1 MTEQPGVILGTA
13 GHIDHGKT
21 ALVRALTGVDTD
33 RLKEEKER
41 GITIEL
47 GFAQLAVGGRRRFGV
62 VDVPGHEA
70 FVRAMVAGAAGMD
83 VVLLVVAAD
92 EGVMPQTR
100 EHLAIVELLDVPEL
114 VVAVTKCDVVDA
126 EWLDLVDGDVAAL
139 LARTRYAQA
148 PLVHTSAVV
157 GTGLDALVGALADAA
172 DRVSAPPDDD
182 LVRLPLDRVFTIQ
195 GTGTVATGTLWSG
208 RLSVGDRVRILPQDL
223 EARVR
228 ALQVHDQ
235 DVEAASA
242 GERTAVALA
251 GEGADRAL
259 VARGATLVT
268 SPAWAPTWMLTA
280 RVRLLSDSSWMLA
293 HNQRVHVHHGTAEVL
308 ARCAL
313 LQDDEVAPGERGWLQ
328 LRLEEPLAVRA
339 RDHLVIRAYSPVST
353 IGGGEVAEAAPP
365 KRNRLDDATRTALD
379 RILDGSV
386 AEAVEAH
393 LELQGWQGRDP
404 RELPVHVGAPP
415 GAVEEAL
422 REVEAR
428 GSFRTSRALYA
439 ASVRSEGEARILAA
453 VEAGHAEDALR
464 PAVPL
469 AAVRSALPRWAPAE
483 LPDALVSALVAGG
496 RLEDEEGGVRL
507 PGHRPTLSADQRTA
521 SERLVGLLVEAGLG
535 APAVEELPEEL
546 RSRADLWSLLRR
558 LETEGLVRPIADGVY
573 LSSEELEGAASR
585 IREALGGR
593 KGLGPA
599 DFRDTL
605 PVSRKRLIP
614 LLNYFDGLGVT
625 VRSADGRDV
634 PANP

>member
-1 MTEQPGVILGTA
+1 MSQHGVILGTA

-47 GFAQLAVGGRRRFGV
+47 GFAQLTVGGQRRFGV
-62 VDVPGHEA
+62 VDVPGHDA

-83 VVLLVVAAD
+83 VVLLVIAAD
-92 EGVMPQTR
+92 ESVMPQTR
-100 EHLAIVELLDVPEL
+100 EHLAIVDLLDVPEL
-114 VVAVTKCDVVDA
+114 VVAVTKCDAVDA
-126 EWLDLVDGDVAAL
+126 EWLELVDADVAAL
-139 LARTRYAQA
+139 LAETRYARA
-148 PLVHTSAVV
+148 AVVHTSAVA
-157 GTGLDALVGALADAA
+157 GTGLDALIAALVEAA
-172 DRVSAPPDDD
+172 DRVAAPPADD

-208 RLSVGDRVRILPQDL
+208 RLSVGDRVRLLPQEL

-228 ALQVHDQ
+228 GLQVHDQ
-235 DVEAASA
+235 DVGTATA

-259 VARGATLVT
+259 VARGATLVS
-268 SPAWAPTWMLTA
+268 SPAWAPTWMITA
-280 RVRLLSDSSWMLA
+280 RVRLLADSSWMLA

-313 LQDDEVAPGERGWLQ
+313 LQDDEIAPGERGWVQ

-339 RDHLVIRAYSPVST
+339 RDRLVIRAYSPVST

-365 KRNRLDDATRTALD
+365 KRNQLDDGVREALG

-386 AEAVEAH
+386 ADAIEAH
-393 LELQGWQGRDP
+393 LALQGWRGSEA
-404 RELPVHVGAPP
+404 RELPVHVGASP
-415 GAVEEAL
+415 GAVEEAV
-422 REVEAR
+422 REVERR
-428 GSFRTSRALYA
+428 GCFRTTRALYS
-439 ASVRSEGEARILAA
+439 ASVRGEGEARVLAA
-453 VEAGHAEDALR
+453 VEAGHAEDPLR
-464 PAVPL
+464 PSVPL
-469 AAVRSALPRWAPAE
+469 AAVRGALPRWAPLE
-483 LPDALVSALVAGG
+483 LADALVAALVAQG
-496 RLEDEEGGVRL
+496 RLEPDPAGVRL
-507 PGHRPTLSADQRTA
+507 PGHRPTLSADQRAA
-521 SERLVGLLVEAGLG
+521 SERLVGLLVEGGLG
-535 APAVEELPEEL
+535 APSVEELPGEL

-558 LETEGLVRPIADGVY
+558 LETDGLVRPIADGVY
-573 LSSEELEGAASR
+573 LSSAELEGAAER
-585 IREALGGR
+585 IRDSLGGR

-605 PVSRKRLIP
+605 PVTRKRLIP

-625 VRSADGRDV
+625 VRSGDARDV
-634 PANP
+634 PAIP

>member
-1 MTEQPGVILGTA
+1 MSEPRVILGTA

-47 GFAQLAVGGRRRFGV
+47 GFAELAIGGRRRFGV

-114 VVAVTKCDVVDA
+114 VVAVTKCDVVDP
-126 EWLDLVDGDVAAL
+126 EWLDLVDADVTQL
-139 LARTRYAQA
+139 LAGSRYARA
-148 PLVHTSAVV
+148 PLVHTSAVA
-157 GTGLDALVGALADAA
+157 GTGLEDLVGALAEAA
-172 DRVSAPPDDD
+172 DRVSSSPVDD

-208 RLSVGDRVRILPQDL
+208 RLSVGDRVRILPQEL

-228 ALQVHDQ
+228 GLQVHDH
-235 DVEAASA
+235 DVQSASA

-259 VARGATLVT
+259 VARGAVLVT
-268 SPAWAPTWMLTA
+268 SAAWAPSWMITA
-280 RVRLLSDSSWMLA
+280 RARLLGDSSWMLA

-313 LQDDEVAPGERGWLQ
+313 LEDDDIAPGERGWVQ
-328 LRLEEPLAVRA
+328 LRLEQPLAVRA
-339 RDHLVIRAYSPVST
+339 RDRLVIRAYSPVST

-365 KRNRLDDATRTALD
+365 KRNRLDDGTRSALG
-379 RILDGSV
+379 RILDGTV

-393 LELQGWQGRDP
+393 LELQGWQGR
-404 RELPVHVGAPP
+404 ESGQLAIHVGAPP
-415 GAVEEAL
+415 DAVEEAV
-422 REVEAR
+422 REAEGR
-428 GSFRTSRALYA
+428 GSFRTPRALYA
-439 ASVRSEGEARILAA
+439 ASVRREGEARILAA
-453 VEAGHAEDALR
+453 VEAGHAEDPLR

-469 AAVRSALPRWAPAE
+469 AAVRSALPRWAPPDLA
-483 LPDALVSALVAGG
+483 DALVAGLVAGG
-496 RLEDEEGGVRL
+496 RLEAEEGGVRL
-507 PGHRPTLSADQRTA
+507 AGHRPTLSDDQRTA
-521 SERLVGLLVEAGLG
+521 SERLLGLIVGGGLG

-546 RSRADLWSLLRR
+546 GTRADLWSLLRR
-558 LETEGLVRPIADGVY
+558 LESEGRVRPIAEGVY
-573 LSSEELEGAASR
+573 LSTQELDDAAAR
-585 IREALGGR
+585 IREALAGR
-593 KGLGPA
+593 RGLGPA
-599 DFRDTL
+599 DFRETL

-625 VRSADGRDV
+625 VRAGDARDV
-634 PANP
+634 PADP